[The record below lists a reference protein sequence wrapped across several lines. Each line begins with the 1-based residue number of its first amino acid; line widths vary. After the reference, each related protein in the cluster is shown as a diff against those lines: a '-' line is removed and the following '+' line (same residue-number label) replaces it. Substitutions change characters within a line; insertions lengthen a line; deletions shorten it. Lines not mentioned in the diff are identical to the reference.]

1 MTRKIVDIPLFVE
14 EESNELPPL
23 YAHQEVIKEKCLE
36 GSTAVFCE
44 QGTGKTRGVLEA
56 LKDLKQFPILV
67 VCPKTVIDVWVQE
80 AKKWIGLDAIA
91 LIGPKKKRL
100 KLIEDNINK
109 VPIFVIN
116 YDGLRTFT
124 HKRMKLAENSGGRK
138 RVVHEND
145 IAENYPWKIVIAD
158 ESSKL
163 KHHTS
168 LQSKTMHSFGKIPR
182 RYILT
187 GTSIT
192 HSPLDL
198 YSQFRFLQPDLFS
211 PNFHVWKQNY
221 VVVTKQ
227 RLPYGSS
234 SRFTHFEKVT
244 GFKNLDMLYGQVNPY
259 VVRFKKADC
268 LDLPPKTYQQ
278 QYIDM
283 EGDQLK
289 AYKSLA
295 KDYIAFIQD
304 NVVTVS
310 TALAKILRLQQI
322 TQGFYVDA
330 ETEELHRFKKNPKL
344 RALETLLRDLTPK
357 HKVVIWCR
365 FVQDL
370 KRVKELCEDIKLE
383 PGEKPGIPYVC
394 VSGDTP
400 FEERGGKIKKFQN
413 EEGVRV
419 FIGQI
424 QTVGMGV
431 TLHAADYSIYYS
443 QDYNFDNRAQ
453 TEDRIH
459 RIGQTS
465 DKVIYIDLL
474 CRNSVDVSIFKALK
488 EKSSY
493 ERILDPKTWENFIHG
508 SALDF

>member
-1 MTRKIVDIPLFVE
+1 M
-14 EESNELPPL
+14 
-23 YAHQEVIKEKCLE
+23 
-36 GSTAVFCE
+36 
-44 QGTGKTRGVLEA
+44 
-56 LKDLKQFPILV
+56 
-67 VCPKTVIDVWVQE
+67 
-80 AKKWIGLDAIA
+80 
-91 LIGPKKKRL
+91 
-100 KLIEDNINK
+100 
-109 VPIFVIN
+109 
-116 YDGLRTFT
+116 
-124 HKRMKLAENSGGRK
+124 
-138 RVVHEND
+138 
-145 IAENYPWKIVIAD
+145 
-158 ESSKL
+158 
-163 KHHTS
+163 
-168 LQSKTMHSFGKIPR
+168 
-182 RYILT
+182 
-187 GTSIT
+187 
-192 HSPLDL
+192 
-198 YSQFRFLQPDLFS
+198 
-211 PNFHVWKQNY
+211 
-221 VVVTKQ
+221 
-227 RLPYGSS
+227 
-234 SRFTHFEKVT
+234 
-244 GFKNLDMLYGQVNPY
+244 
-259 VVRFKKADC
+259 
-268 LDLPPKTYQQ
+268 
-278 QYIDM
+278 
-283 EGDQLK
+283 
-289 AYKSLA
+289 
-295 KDYIAFIQD
+295 
-304 NVVTVS
+304 
-310 TALAKILRLQQI
+310 
-322 TQGFYVDA
+322 
-330 ETEELHRFKKNPKL
+330 
-344 RALETLLRDLTPK
+344 TPK